1 MDANMFPRPEIA
13 AALKDL
19 VLVELFTDG
28 TDQASEENQKL
39 QDEKF
44 ATVAIP
50 YYAIVDADGKVVA
63 TFPGLTKK
71 TEEFLAFLKTGS
83 PAGSPSSAEALPG
96 RTDTAPLLSAES
108 PAAPGKSPEK

>member
-50 YYAIVDADGKVVA
+50 YYAIVDPDGKVVA
-63 TFPGLTKK
+63 TFPGSTRKA
-71 TEEFLAFLKTGS
+71 EEFLEFLKT
-83 PAGSPSSAEALPG
+83 
-96 RTDTAPLLSAES
+96 RPLSTR
-108 PAAPGKSPEK
+108 AAQ